1 MTAGIRRIVRFG
13 LMFVL
18 FAGLAPG
25 GNARAVTVGGT
36 LWQAEP

>member
-1 MTAGIRRIVRFG
+1 MANLMTAGIRKIVQFG

-25 GNARAVTVGGT
+25 RNARAATVGGT
-36 LWQAEP
+36 P